1 MLLAL
6 WVFVLGGRDVT
17 SECVFFTNLV
27 DDEDLCFSMAEDNNV
42 RCAMCRFDGKKLYIF
57 IHIFRIRF
65 YDWQPYSG
73 IRYNVLAYSYY
84 ILLGVLFW

>member
-27 DDEDLCFSMAEDNNV
+27 DDEDLCFSMAEDMCDV
-42 RCAMCRFDGKKLYIF
+42 RCVVSTGRSF
-57 IHIFRIRF
+57 IYLCI
-65 YDWQPYSG
+65 Y
-73 IRYNVLAYSYY
+73 
-84 ILLGVLFW
+84 

>member
-42 RCAMCRFDGKKLYIF
+42 R
-57 IHIFRIRF
+57 
-65 YDWQPYSG
+65 
-73 IRYNVLAYSYY
+73 
-84 ILLGVLFW
+84 